1 MVAHASNSPF
11 LPIFESTRNK
21 TVELIHY
28 GALAVVDSSGT
39 IIASY
44 GNPHVICFLRSSAK
58 PFQALPLIEA
68 GGVQKWSLTPK
79 EIAIICASHSG
90 TDEHVRILNDL
101 QAKIQVKEKDLL
113 CGVHPPTDEATRESM
128 RRRGENPTPNRHNC
142 SGKHTGM
149 MPLARLMN
157 TNIENYIDGEHPV
170 QKRILQTFSEMCNFH
185 IENIAIGIDGCSA
198 PVFAIPLENAAF
210 GYARL
215 CDPVGLN
222 SERAAAC
229 ETITQSMID
238 QPEMVAGPGKFDTR
252 IMEVLQGKIISK
264 GGAEGF
270 QQIGIM
276 PGVLGKDSPGFGIA
290 LKISD
295 GDALYKVRPAVI
307 LAVLDQLGVMTKDE
321 LEKLADFGPSVDLK
335 NWRKMIVGQAHP
347 TIHLSEILPP
357 S

>member
-1 MVAHASNSPF
+1 
-11 LPIFESTRNK
+11 
-21 TVELIHY
+21 
-28 GALAVVDSSGT
+28 
-39 IIASY
+39 
-44 GNPHVICFLRSSAK
+44 
-58 PFQALPLIEA
+58 
-68 GGVQKWSLTPK
+68 
-79 EIAIICASHSG
+79 
-90 TDEHVRILNDL
+90 
-101 QAKIQVKEKDLL
+101 
-113 CGVHPPTDEATRESM
+113 
-128 RRRGENPTPNRHNC
+128 
-142 SGKHTGM
+142 
-149 MPLARLMN
+149 
-157 TNIENYIDGEHPV
+157 
-170 QKRILQTFSEMCNFH
+170 MCNFH